1 MPRGKDTSK
10 HPNRGVSRHSFT
22 GGGYV
27 DIIRSPEYVPANDA
41 VETQDGPLCN
51 NCTDDMGEALEW
63 NDRESIHPSKR
74 VPCAKCG
81 AK

>member
-1 MPRGKDTSK
+1 MPRGEDTSK
-10 HPNRGVSRHSFT
+10 HPNRGVSRHSFS

-27 DIIRSPEYVPANDA
+27 DIIRSPELQRDIDA
-41 VETQDGPLCN
+41 TKKQDGPLCN

-63 NDRESIHPSKR
+63 HDRESIHPSKR
-74 VPCAKCG
+74 VPCVGCG